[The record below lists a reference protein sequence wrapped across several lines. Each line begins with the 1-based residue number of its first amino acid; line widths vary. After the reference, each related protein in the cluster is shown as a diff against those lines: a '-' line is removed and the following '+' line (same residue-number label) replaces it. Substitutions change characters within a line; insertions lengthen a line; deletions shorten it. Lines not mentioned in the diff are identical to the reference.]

1 MEYIELTRDNIDDNH
16 ICCALGTK
24 QYEDAVNEKKSW
36 LKDRMIDGLVF
47 YRLNERAKV
56 FIEYLPAE
64 EAWVPVSAPL
74 LCLLIVFGSQVNIR
88 ITDMR
93 NIC

>member
-36 LKDRMIDGLVF
+36 LKDRMSDGLVF
-47 YRLNERAKV
+47 YRLNERKV
-56 FIEYLPAE
+56 LLNIYLQKKR
-64 EAWVPVSAPL
+64 
-74 LCLLIVFGSQVNIR
+74 GSR
-88 ITDMR
+88 
-93 NIC
+93 